1 MTENGAAA
9 STYEEI
15 DLEVEEG
22 VATIYLNRP
31 ERLNAATVRLIEEF
45 LDALDRTDGDD
56 EVGAVI
62 VTGRGRAFCAG
73 ADLGGGE
80 DTFERGEEEFEMA
93 RHQDLGGVI
102 ARRIFD
108 STKPIIAA
116 INGPAVGLG
125 ATITLPMDI
134 RMAAAGARIGFV
146 FTRRGLVPEASS
158 SWFLPRI
165 VGISRALE
173 WIYSGRLIEAD
184 EAESSGLVRS
194 VHPEEELLTAA
205 HQLARE
211 LSANSSVATAV
222 SRRMLWQMLAGDP
235 VLAHELD
242 SEALHVLGGGADV
255 REGVNAYLEKR
266 EARFPMRVP
275 GDLPPFFD
283 RWKRERGAL
292 GTSTPG
298 TGAPVDGAA

>member
-1 MTENGAAA
+1 MAEDADV
-9 STYEEI
+9 SLPYEEI
-15 DLEVEEG
+15 ELEIEGG
-22 VATIYLNRP
+22 VATLFLNRP
-31 ERLNAATVRLIEEF
+31 NRLNAATVRMIEEF

-56 EVGAVI
+56 GVGAVV

-73 ADLGGGE
+73 ADLGSGE
-80 DTFERGEEEFEMA
+80 DTFERGEEPFDMA

-134 RMAAAGARIGFV
+134 RMAAVDARIGFV

-158 SWFLPRI
+158 SYFLPRI

-173 WIYSGRLIEAD
+173 WVYSGRLIDAA
-184 EAESSGLVRS
+184 EAERSGLVRS
-194 VHPEEELLTAA
+194 LRPGEELLAA
-205 HQLARE
+205 ARDLARE
-211 LSANSSVATAV
+211 LSANSRVATAV
-222 SRRMLWQMLAGDP
+222 SRRMLWQMLDGDP
-235 VLAHELD
+235 MLAHEMD
-242 SEALHVLGGGADV
+242 SEALHALGGGDDV
-255 REGVNAYLEKR
+255 REGVHAYLEKR
-266 EARFPMRVP
+266 EAKFPMRVP

-283 RWKRERGAL
+283 RWGRERGAL
-292 GTSTPG
+292 GSSTPR
-298 TGAPVDGAA
+298 PSR